1 MAVFHYTGNIGQGL
15 GATGIFFRVRSE
27 ARINVGHEYN
37 TSLFAKR
44 WLTIIFRFINFWKIR
59 DVSVAYSM
67 FSFSF
72 SSFYLLRFFYFI
84 FIYSI

>member
-1 MAVFHYTGNIGQGL
+1 MAVFHYTENIGQGL

-27 ARINVGHEYN
+27 ARINVGHEYD

-44 WLTIIFRFINFWKIR
+44 WLTIIFDSLIFGRLEM
-59 DVSVAYSM
+59 SLAYSM

-84 FIYSI
+84 FIYRI